1 MTTRLTQAVFII
13 LLFLRV
19 RRGDS
24 VCRSRRVKFQ
34 ALRFSLIAAAV
45 MAACS
50 LSATAAAQTE
60 LADAP
65 APVDQ
70 PYAGMLTVDV
80 DLTDAGKR
88 IFRSHETIPVKPG
101 AVTLFY
107 PKWIPGEHAP
117 SGPVQNVSGLI
128 IRANGKQLPWRRDL
142 HDMFAIHLDVPQGVD
157 QLDLEFQFLSPGDGE
172 GSNFGASAS
181 ATPDLVD
188 VEFNQVAFYPA
199 GYYTRQIQIQ
209 PTVTLPQ
216 GWKFGSALQV
226 DSQSGNTTHFKPLSF
241 NNFVDSPMI
250 AGANFNRVD
259 LDPGAS
265 VPVHLNVV
273 GDDAKDVKLTDKQ
286 LTQQRNVV
294 KQTNLLFGA
303 HHYDHYDF
311 LLTLSDHTGHFGLEH
326 HQSSDDRL
334 PANFF
339 TDDDMHL
346 VTASLMPHEFVHSWN
361 GKFRR
366 PADLWTPNFN
376 VPMQDDLLW
385 VYEGLTD
392 YWCGVLT
399 ARAGLWTPEQY
410 RDSIANIAGSMTYRT
425 GRAWRSLQDTADAA
439 PLTYYGSESWI
450 NWIRDTDFYPEG
462 QLLWLDVDTK
472 IRELSGGKRSLDD
485 FAHAFYGMDNGSYV
499 TKTYKFEDVVST
511 LNQVQ
516 PFDWAKFLRDRL
528 DYTGPQLPEHGI
540 ERGGWKLVFTDKPNG
555 EEKAAEGLRHGAV
568 NLAYSVGMVV
578 NGHGRIADVQW
589 NGPAFKAGL
598 VPGLTIVA
606 VNGHDFS
613 GDALKDAVTAA
624 KTSQA
629 PIELLVKN
637 VDIYSTVKV
646 DYHDGLRY
654 PHLVRGDGK
663 DLMGAILAP
672 RSK

>member
-1 MTTRLTQAVFII
+1 M
-13 LLFLRV
+13 
-19 RRGDS
+19 
-24 VCRSRRVKFQ
+24 KFHSM
-34 ALRFSLIAAAV
+34 RFSLLAAAV
-45 MAACS
+45 FGAITLSSIAMAQS
-50 LSATAAAQTE
+50 ETGDT
-60 LADAP
+60 P

-70 PYAGMLTVDV
+70 PYAGMLTVNV
-80 DLTDAGKR
+80 DLSDAGKR
-88 IFRSHETIPVKPG
+88 IFRSHETIPVKSG
-101 AVTLFY
+101 ALTLFY

-117 SGPVQNVSGLI
+117 SGPVENVSGLI

-142 HDMFAIHLDVPQGVD
+142 RDMFTLHLDVPEGVS
-157 QLDLEFQFLSPGDGE
+157 QLDLEFEFLSPGDGE

-188 VEFNQVAFYPA
+188 MEFNQVAFYPA

-209 PTVTLPQ
+209 PTVELPE

-226 DSQSGNTTHFKPLSF
+226 DSQSGNTTHFKPVSF
-241 NNFVDSPMI
+241 NNFVDSPLI

-259 LDPGAS
+259 LTPSGGTS
-265 VPVHLNVV
+265 VHLNVV
-273 GDDAKDVKLTDKQ
+273 GDSAKAVKLTDKQ
-286 LTQQRNVV
+286 LQQQRDVV

-334 PANFF
+334 PADFF

-346 VTASLMPHEFVHSWN
+346 WAASLMPHEFVHSWN

-399 ARAGLWTPEQY
+399 ARAGLWTPDQY
-410 RDSIANIAGSMTYRT
+410 RDSIANIAADMTYRT

-439 PLTYYGSESWI
+439 PLTYYGSDSWL
-450 NWIRDTDFYPEG
+450 NWVRDTDFYPEG

-472 IRELSGGKRSLDD
+472 IRELSGGKHSLDD

-499 TKTYKFEDVVST
+499 TKTYTFDDVVNT

-516 PFDWAKFLRDRL
+516 PFDWKTFLRERL
-528 DYTGPQLPEHGI
+528 DYTGGELPEHGI
-540 ERGGWKLVFTDKPNG
+540 ERGGWKLVFTDTQG
-555 EEKAAEGLRHGAV
+555 QAEKAYEGIRHMANLSYSIGLIV
-568 NLAYSVGMVV
+568 NQ
-578 NGHGRIADVQW
+578 NGRIADVQW
-589 NGPAFKAGL
+589 NGPAFQAGL
-598 VPGLTIVA
+598 VPGLSIVA
-606 VNGHDFS
+606 VNGRDFS
-613 GDALKDAVTAA
+613 LDSLKDAIDAA
-624 KTSQA
+624 KTSQD

-637 VDIYSTVKV
+637 VDVYSTVKIH
-646 DYHDGLRY
+646 YHGGSRY

-663 DLMGAILAP
+663 DVIGAIVAP
-672 RSK
+672 RK

>member
-1 MTTRLTQAVFII
+1 M
-13 LLFLRV
+13 
-19 RRGDS
+19 
-24 VCRSRRVKFQ
+24 KFHSM
-34 ALRFSLIAAAV
+34 RFSLLAAAV
-45 MAACS
+45 FGAITLSSIAMAQS
-50 LSATAAAQTE
+50 ETGDT
-60 LADAP
+60 P

-70 PYAGMLTVDV
+70 PYAGMLTVNV
-80 DLTDAGKR
+80 DLSDAGKR
-88 IFRSHETIPVKPG
+88 IFRSHETIPVKSG
-101 AVTLFY
+101 ALTLFY

-117 SGPVQNVSGLI
+117 SGPVENVSGLI

-142 HDMFAIHLDVPQGVD
+142 RDMFTLHLDVPEGVS
-157 QLDLEFQFLSPGDGE
+157 QLDLEFEFLSPGDGE

-188 VEFNQVAFYPA
+188 MEFNQVAFYPA

-209 PTVTLPQ
+209 PTVELPE

-226 DSQSGNTTHFKPLSF
+226 DSQSGNTTHFKPVSF
-241 NNFVDSPMI
+241 NNFVDSPLI

-259 LDPGAS
+259 LTPSGGTS
-265 VPVHLNVV
+265 VHLNVV
-273 GDDAKDVKLTDKQ
+273 GDSAKAVKLTDKQ
-286 LTQQRNVV
+286 LQQQRDVV

-334 PANFF
+334 PADFF

-346 VTASLMPHEFVHSWN
+346 WAASLMPHEFVHSWN

-399 ARAGLWTPEQY
+399 ARAGLWTPDQY
-410 RDSIANIAGSMTYRT
+410 RDSIANIAADMTYRT

-439 PLTYYGSESWI
+439 PLTYYGSDSWL
-450 NWIRDTDFYPEG
+450 NWVRDTDFYPEG

-472 IRELSGGKRSLDD
+472 IRELSGGKHSLDD

-499 TKTYKFEDVVST
+499 TKTYTFDDVVNT

-516 PFDWAKFLRDRL
+516 PFDWKTFLRERL
-528 DYTGPQLPEHGI
+528 DYTGGELPEHGI
-540 ERGGWKLVFTDKPNG
+540 ERGGWKLVFTDTQG
-555 EEKAAEGLRHGAV
+555 QAEKAYEGIRHVANLSYSIGLIV
-568 NLAYSVGMVV
+568 NQ
-578 NGHGRIADVQW
+578 NGRIADVQW
-589 NGPAFKAGL
+589 NGPAFQAGL
-598 VPGLTIVA
+598 VPGLSIVA
-606 VNGHDFS
+606 VNGRDFS
-613 GDALKDAVTAA
+613 LDSLKDAIDAA

-637 VDIYSTVKV
+637 VDVYSTVKI
-646 DYHDGLRY
+646 DYHGGSRY

-663 DLMGAILAP
+663 DVIGAIVAP
-672 RSK
+672 RK

>member
-1 MTTRLTQAVFII
+1 M
-13 LLFLRV
+13 
-19 RRGDS
+19 
-24 VCRSRRVKFQ
+24 
-34 ALRFSLIAAAV
+34 RFSVIAAAIF
-45 MAACS
+45 AACTF
-50 LSATAAAQTE
+50 SAAAAAQTG
-60 LADAP
+60 ATDAP

-70 PYAGMLTVDV
+70 PYAGMLTVNV

-101 AVTLFY
+101 ALTLFY

-117 SGPVQNVSGLI
+117 SGPVENVSGLI
-128 IRANGKQLPWRRDL
+128 IRANGKQLSWRRDL
-142 HDMFAIHLDVPQGVD
+142 RDMFALHLDVPEGVS

-209 PTVTLPQ
+209 PSVVLPA
-216 GWKFGSALQV
+216 GWKFGSALEV
-226 DSQSGNTTHFKPLSF
+226 DSQSGNTVHFKPLSF
-241 NNFVDSPMI
+241 NNFVDSPII

-259 LDPGAS
+259 LAPGAS

-273 GDDAKDVKLTDKQ
+273 GDSAKDVKLTDKQ
-286 LTQQRNVV
+286 LDQQRKVV

-334 PANFF
+334 PADFF

-346 VTASLMPHEFVHSWN
+346 VAASLMPHEFVHSWN

-392 YWCGVLT
+392 YWCGILT
-399 ARAGLWTPEQY
+399 ARAGLWSPDQY
-410 RDSIANIAGSMTYRT
+410 RDSIANIAASMTYRT

-472 IRELSGGKRSLDD
+472 IRELSGGKHSLDD
-485 FAHAFYGMDNGSYV
+485 FAHAFYGMDNGSYI
-499 TKTYKFEDVVST
+499 TKTYTFDDVIKT

-528 DYTGPQLPEHGI
+528 DYTGADLPEHGI
-540 ERGGWKLVFTDKPNG
+540 ERGGWKLVFNDTPNG
-555 EEKAAEGLRHGAV
+555 EEKAYEGIRHGV
-568 NLAYSVGMVV
+568 NLAYSMGLMV
-578 NGHGRIADVQW
+578 NQSGRIGDVQW
-589 NGPAFKAGL
+589 NGPAFQAGL

-606 VNGHDFS
+606 VNGRDYS
-613 GDALKDAVTAA
+613 ADVLKDAVTAA
-624 KTSQA
+624 KSSQA

-637 VDIYSTVKV
+637 VDVYSTVKV
-646 DYHDGLRY
+646 DYHGGLRY
-654 PHLVRGDGK
+654 PHLVRADGK
-663 DLMGAILAP
+663 DLIGAIVAP
-672 RSK
+672 RK